1 MFKWKLVRSGVP
13 QGFILGLVLF
23 SIFIN
28 DIVSVGEYTLS
39 KFTDDIKVS
48 DIVDKIGEKY
58 SIQRDM
64 NMLKKQTWKNSM
76 RINTAKCKV
85 MHLGWSN
92 PGYEDQMEEWIPQ
105 EQPEEKVLV
114 VLVDEKLG
122 FKPGLNFPQNQGY
135 ITEEEGIGIS
145 CKLFPPTGNLMPNML
160 SRPS

>member
-1 MFKWKLVRSGVP
+1 MDEIIIIMWSNGHSQRVVVHGPMFKWKLVRSGVP

-64 NMLKKQTWKNSM
+64 NMLKKQT
-76 RINTAKCKV
+76 
-85 MHLGWSN
+85 
-92 PGYEDQMEEWIPQ
+92 
-105 EQPEEKVLV
+105 
-114 VLVDEKLG
+114 
-122 FKPGLNFPQNQGY
+122 
-135 ITEEEGIGIS
+135 
-145 CKLFPPTGNLMPNML
+145 
-160 SRPS
+160 